1 MTLQRPTIY
10 VIKEQKCSRSSSI
23 APERAL
29 ALWKPFSIHSTRE
42 WAIKALQELTLL
54 SEKGTDLRE
63 PHSKSLGEG
72 LFELRIKI
80 GSNISR
86 CFYFFRRGRK
96 IIVTNGFVKKSQRTP
111 LRELKRARLFK
122 KDWEER
128 YGD

>member
-1 MTLQRPTIY
+1 MFEIEFYR
-10 VIKEQKCSRSSSI
+10 
-23 APERAL
+23 
-29 ALWKPFSIHSTRE
+29 TRE
-42 WAIKALQELTLL
+42 GSCPMEAFLDSLDQRMAIKALQELTLL

-63 PHSKSLGEG
+63 PHSKALGKG

-80 GSNISR
+80 SSNISR

-111 LRELKRARLFK
+111 PREIKQARLFK

-128 YGD
+128 YGN

>member
-1 MTLQRPTIY
+1 MFEIEFYR
-10 VIKEQKCSRSSSI
+10 
-23 APERAL
+23 
-29 ALWKPFSIHSTRE
+29 TRE
-42 WAIKALQELTLL
+42 GSCPMEAFLDSLDQRMAIKALQELTLL

-128 YGD
+128 YGN

>member
-1 MTLQRPTIY
+1 MFEIEFYR
-10 VIKEQKCSRSSSI
+10 
-23 APERAL
+23 
-29 ALWKPFSIHSTRE
+29 TRDGSCPMDSFLDSLDSKM
-42 WAIKALQELTLL
+42 AVKALQELTLL

-72 LFELRIKI
+72 LFELRIKF
-80 GSNISR
+80 GSNVSR
-86 CFYFFRRGRK
+86 CFYFFRRGQK

-111 LRELKRARLFK
+111 PRELKRARLFK